1 VTPLDAS
8 LLADLERQAHEL
20 AAVLARLHRARDAL
34 IPGRATFWRGA
45 ARSAFDS
52 AVDALL
58 RTVEA
63 GISAVAAAHDH
74 TLTAIRVVGWRA

>member
-1 VTPLDAS
+1 MTPRDAS

-20 AAVLARLHRARDAL
+20 ASVLARLRRARDTL

-45 ARSAFDS
+45 ARSAFD
-52 AVDALL
+52 AAIDALL

-63 GISAVAAAHDH
+63 GISAVQAAHDH
-74 TLTAIRVVGWRA
+74 TLDAIRVVGWRA